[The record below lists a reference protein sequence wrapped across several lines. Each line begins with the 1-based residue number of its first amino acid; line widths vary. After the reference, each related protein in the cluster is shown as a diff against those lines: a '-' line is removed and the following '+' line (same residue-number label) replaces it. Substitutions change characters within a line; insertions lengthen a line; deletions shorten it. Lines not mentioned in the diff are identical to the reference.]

1 MSLEEQF
8 QEDLKSAMKSG
19 DETAVSVLRLL
30 RTRLKEASVAKR
42 DDLSEDE
49 IYKAIATEIKKRKEA
64 IELFE
69 KGGRSDLAAREHKE
83 IEILDGYDAG
93 GYGAV
98 DDGVLDTIRRFA
110 REGGV
115 ILDPVYSGKAA
126 MGLIG
131 DLERGYIRSG
141 DRVLFIHT
149 GGIYGLLSH
158 HRLFSADVSP

>member
-42 DDLSEDE
+42 DDLSDDE

-83 IEILDGYDAG
+83 IEILDGYMPPKLSEDEIKDLAAKAIQES
-93 GYGAV
+93 GAESPRDLGKV
-98 DDGVLDTIRRFA
+98 MKVLMPQVVNRA
-110 REGGV
+110 EGSQV
-115 ILDPVYSGKAA
+115 RKIVKD
-126 MGLIG
+126 LITPEK
-131 DLERGYIRSG
+131 D
-141 DRVLFIHT
+141 
-149 GGIYGLLSH
+149 
-158 HRLFSADVSP
+158 